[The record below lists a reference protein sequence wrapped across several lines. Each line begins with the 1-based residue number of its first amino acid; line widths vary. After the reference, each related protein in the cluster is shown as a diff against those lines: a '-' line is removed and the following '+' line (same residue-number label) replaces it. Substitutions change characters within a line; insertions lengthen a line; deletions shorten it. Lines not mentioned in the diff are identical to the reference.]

1 MVATVFYFLKTKRCA
16 IALAGYRAAILFNRN
31 LTKEFKTILL
41 IDEWGK
47 KSS

>member
-1 MVATVFYFLKTKRCA
+1 MNDKFGICRVRENFRLLASLKTRMN
-16 IALAGYRAAILFNRN
+16 LN

>member
-1 MVATVFYFLKTKRCA
+1 MMERLYSSLPGWD
-16 IALAGYRAAILFNRN
+16 IADHLGDIFDFACDRN